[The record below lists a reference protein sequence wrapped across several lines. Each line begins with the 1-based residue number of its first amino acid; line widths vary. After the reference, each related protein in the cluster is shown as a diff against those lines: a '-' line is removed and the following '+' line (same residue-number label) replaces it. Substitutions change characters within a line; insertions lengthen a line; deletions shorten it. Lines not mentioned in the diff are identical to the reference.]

1 MKAPEAVVP
10 HNGTETVNN
19 ESKRDSAKLS
29 ITCSSIVTKVQNGGV
44 TRHSR
49 GLYKII
55 LIRLMIILARVMM
68 STYSCFT
75 TSIICHHNSRQ
86 RYMPVI

>member
-55 LIRLMIILARVMM
+55 LIRLMIIISQGNDEYLLMFYYIYHL
-68 STYSCFT
+68 SS
-75 TSIICHHNSRQ
+75 
-86 RYMPVI
+86 

>member
-10 HNGTETVNN
+10 HNGTKTVNN

-44 TRHSR
+44 SRHSK
-49 GLYKII
+49 GLYK
-55 LIRLMIILARVMM
+55 IILARVMM
-68 STYSCFT
+68 STYACFT
-75 TSIICHHNSRQ
+75 TSMIRHHNSRQ
-86 RYMPVI
+86 RCGSVI

>member
-19 ESKRDSAKLS
+19 QSKRDSAKLS

-68 STYSCFT
+68 STREIKIHVYG
-75 TSIICHHNSRQ
+75 IRQ
-86 RYMPVI
+86 TANVS